1 MDIMDRLR
9 EAFCNLREVHRRLQS
24 QFTQLHQS
32 TMDEY
37 LEKYSE
43 ILSRQLR
50 EYGDGYTCHS
60 IPRSIFEL
68 NTTDAIVVV
77 AVTSP
82 KLNKD
87 SDFDPTTPLHT
98 IPYWRDTKTLRT
110 KARSKVSDREYRLHF
125 ISWQQNC
132 SVHGR
137 DDHHARKNRR
147 LLINSRSQFNQL
159 LDTEKRAAIK
169 FIHHL
174 SDWCRQK
181 GKILVPLTGTTRAT
195 LSEPMEQ
202 LVAVW
207 ERHHVRAQMRGCNYQ
222 IMPRIEGILP

>member
-1 MDIMDRLR
+1 MDRLE
-9 EAFCNLREVHRRLQS
+9 EAFRNLREVHRRLQS
-24 QFTQLHQS
+24 EFIQLHQS
-32 TMDEY
+32 IIDEY
-37 LEKYSE
+37 LEEYSE
-43 ILSRQLR
+43 VLSSQLR

-60 IPRSIFEL
+60 IPRSIVEP

-98 IPYWRDTKTLRT
+98 IPYWRDTKGLRPEAT
-110 KARSKVSDREYRLHF
+110 SKVSDRKYRLHF
-125 ISWQQNC
+125 MSWQQNC

-159 LDTEKRAAIK
+159 LDTEKRAAIE
-169 FIHHL
+169 FVHHL
-174 SDWCRQK
+174 SDWFRQK
-181 GKILVPLTGTTRAT
+181 GKILVPLTGPTSAR

-202 LVAVW
+202 LVRVW
-207 ERHHVRAQMRGCNYQ
+207 EKHHVRAQLRGRNYQ
-222 IMPRIEGILP
+222 IMPRIEEILP